1 MTHIPQEAI
10 HLKILGRVQ
19 GVGFRPFVKQL
30 AQQHNIT
37 GWVRNQG
44 SAVEI
49 VAEGS
54 DKELSTFKEQLV
66 TKAPPNARIKE
77 LTTAQLSTQHYTEFT
92 VLTSQN
98 TPLTAA
104 HIPPDYSLCDACLLE
119 IKSPTNRRYLH
130 PFINCTQCGPR
141 YTIMHQLPYD
151 REATSM
157 ENFEMC
163 QNCLQEY
170 TDPTDRRYHAQALSC
185 PECGPIL
192 SFYQNDLINKGNEP
206 ALSATITALKAGS
219 ILAIKGIGGYHLC
232 CLASSASAVSAL
244 RERKRR
250 PSKPFAVMIPVK
262 DNNDI
267 DAIHHYANPTP
278 LEIQQL
284 TSPEK
289 PIVLIRKRNN
299 THIAEQVAPCLDEIG
314 FMLPYSPL
322 HHLLLAGVAEP
333 LVMTSANISGEPVL
347 LNTSEVEQR
356 LGHIADAFLHHERP
370 ILRPAE
376 DSVYR
381 IIANQPQPIR
391 LGRGIAPLEFE
402 LNFTLP
408 KPLLAVGGEFKNTIA
423 LAWDNRVVISP
434 HIGDLSSPRSIEVF
448 EATIADLSQLYGIE
462 IKEII
467 CDAHPNYISSR
478 WAHQSGLNVYP
489 VFHHHAHAS
498 ALVAEHSVN
507 EDLLVF
513 TWDGT
518 GYGPDKTFWGGEGL
532 FGQPGNW
539 QRVSSFKSFRL
550 LGGEKAAL
558 EPWRTALSVCWE
570 IDQDWSDCPYESNLL
585 KQSWQKQINS
595 PVSTSVGRLFDAAS
609 AILQQV
615 YKADFEG
622 HAPMY
627 LEARANNT
635 MGMSIELPLTNASRN
650 LWECDWS
657 PLIAL
662 LQDANLSI
670 QEKASAFHTSLAN
683 ALVKQVE
690 QINKDRDFKAV
701 GLTGGVFQNR
711 LLTEQVQRLL
721 SEAGYTVYLP
731 QHIPGNDAGLS
742 YGQIIEAGYRDS
754 KQK

>member
-1 MTHIPQEAI
+1 M
-10 HLKILGRVQ
+10 
-19 GVGFRPFVKQL
+19 
-30 AQQHNIT
+30 
-37 GWVRNQG
+37 
-44 SAVEI
+44 
-49 VAEGS
+49 
-54 DKELSTFKEQLV
+54 
-66 TKAPPNARIKE
+66 
-77 LTTAQLSTQHYTEFT
+77 
-92 VLTSQN
+92 
-98 TPLTAA
+98 
-104 HIPPDYSLCDACLLE
+104 
-119 IKSPTNRRYLH
+119 
-130 PFINCTQCGPR
+130 
-141 YTIMHQLPYD
+141 
-151 REATSM
+151 AT
-157 ENFEMC
+157 
-163 QNCLQEY
+163 
-170 TDPTDRRYHAQALSC
+170 
-185 PECGPIL
+185 
-192 SFYQNDLINKGNEP
+192 
-206 ALSATITALKAGS
+206 
-219 ILAIKGIGGYHLC
+219 
-232 CLASSASAVSAL
+232 L

-250 PSKPFAVMIPVK
+250 PSKPFANMIPVN

-267 DAIHHYANPTP
+267 DAIHHYANPTL

-284 TSPEK
+284 TSPER

-299 THIAEQVAPCLDEIG
+299 TRIVEQVAPCLDEIG
-314 FMLPYSPL
+314 VMLPYSPL
-322 HHLLLAGVAEP
+322 HHLLLAGAAEP

-347 LNTSEVEQR
+347 LNTSEVVQR

-434 HIGDLSSPRSIEVF
+434 HIGDLSSPRSLEVF
-448 EATIADLSQLYGIE
+448 EATIADLSKLYGIE
-462 IKEII
+462 ITEII
-467 CDAHPNYISSR
+467 CDAHPDYHSSR
-478 WAHQSGLNVYP
+478 WAHQSGLSVHSI
-489 VFHHHAHAS
+489 FHHHAHAS

-513 TWDGT
+513 IWDGT
-518 GYGPDKTFWGGEGL
+518 GYGPDKSFWGGEGL

-539 QRVSSFKSFRL
+539 QRVSSFKPFRL

-615 YKADFEG
+615 YKSDFEG

-635 MGMSIELPLTNASRN
+635 MGMNIELPLTNASRN

-662 LQDANLSI
+662 LQDANLSVH
-670 QEKASAFHTSLAN
+670 EKASAFHTSLAN
-683 ALVKQVE
+683 ALIKQVK

-711 LLTEQVQRLL
+711 LLTEQVQQLL
-721 SEAGYTVYLP
+721 SETGYMVYLP
-731 QHIPGNDAGLS
+731 QHIPCNDAGLS
-742 YGQIIEAGYRDS
+742 YGQIIEAGY
-754 KQK
+754 KKNCKLK

>member
-1 MTHIPQEAI
+1 MTHLPQEAI
-10 HLKILGRVQ
+10 HLKIIGRVQ

-30 AQQHNIT
+30 AHQLNIT

-44 SAVEI
+44 SVVEI

-54 DKELSTFKEQLV
+54 LKELSYFKKQLV
-66 TKAPPNARIKE
+66 TKAPTHACIKE
-77 LTTAQLSTQHYTEFT
+77 LITETAPNQHYAEFT

-98 TPLTAA
+98 TTLTAT
-104 HIPPDYSLCDACLLE
+104 HIAPDYSLCEPCLLE
-119 IKSPTNRRYLH
+119 LKSPTNHRYQH

-151 REATSM
+151 RHATSM

-163 QNCLQEY
+163 QHCLQEY
-170 TDPTDRRYHAQALSC
+170 SDPTNRRYHAQALSC
-185 PECGPIL
+185 PECGPTLI
-192 SFYQNDLINKGNEP
+192 YHQNKQIIKGNEP
-206 ALSATITALKAGS
+206 ALSATITALKAGL
-219 ILAIKGIGGYHLC
+219 IVAIKGIGGYHLC
-232 CLASSASAVSAL
+232 CLASSASTVATL

-250 PSKPFAVMIPVK
+250 PSKPFAVMIPVY
-262 DNNDI
+262 DNYGNS
-267 DAIHHYANPTP
+267 AINHYAISTP
-278 LEIQQL
+278 IEIQQL

-289 PIVLIRKRNN
+289 PIVLIKKRNN
-299 THIAEQVAPCLDEIG
+299 TRIADEVAPCLDEIG

-322 HHLLLAGVAEP
+322 HHLLLESVAEP

-347 LNTSEVEQR
+347 LNTTEVEQR
-356 LGHIADAFLHHERP
+356 LGHIADAFLHHDRP
-370 ILRPAE
+370 ILRTAE

-381 IIANQPQPIR
+381 IIANHPQPIR

-402 LNFTLP
+402 LDFTLP

-423 LAWDNRVVISP
+423 LAWENRVVISP
-434 HIGDLSSPRSIEVF
+434 HIGDLGSPRSIEVF
-448 EATIADLSQLYGIE
+448 ESTIADLSKLYGIE
-462 IKEII
+462 ISEII
-467 CDAHPNYISSR
+467 CDAHPDYHSSR
-478 WAHQSGLNVYP
+478 WALKSGLSLQH

-532 FGQPGNW
+532 FGKPGNW
-539 QRVSSFKSFRL
+539 QRVTSFKPFRL

-570 IDQDWSDCPYESNLL
+570 INQDWPDCPYESNLL
-585 KQSWQKQINS
+585 KQSWQKQINC
-595 PVSTSVGRLFDAAS
+595 PISTSVGRLFDAAS
-609 AILQQV
+609 ALLKLV
-615 YKADFEG
+615 YKANFEG

-627 LEARANNT
+627 LEASANNT
-635 MGMSIELPLTNASRN
+635 MGLNIDLPLTYTPHG

-657 PLIAL
+657 PLITL
-662 LQDANLSI
+662 LRDANLNL
-670 QEKASAFHTSLAN
+670 QEKASTFHSSLAA
-683 ALVKQVE
+683 ALVKQVK
-690 QINKDRDFKAV
+690 QINKDKNFKAV

-711 LLTEQVQRLL
+711 LLTEQVKRLL

-731 QHIPGNDAGLS
+731 QHIPGNDAGLC
-742 YGQIIEAGYRDS
+742 YGQIIEAGYT
-754 KQK
+754 